1 VANPSPLNRRALAGR
16 THAHLPQLPIEN
28 GAGAQIAMSQCTET
42 RKKISKLAHNI
53 LDQAESLAGIL
64 QHQCGEGAPAL
75 AQASDLLRSGRR
87 VLITGIGA
95 SLFASIPLEYFLC
108 SLGIDA
114 VAIEAAELLHYRH
127 VAFRDAVAVVVSRS
141 GESIEI
147 AKLLEMLK
155 GRQPIIGVSNEPQS
169 LLARN
174 ADVSICIGS
183 LADEMVAIQTYTG
196 TLLTHYLLAGT
207 VTDTLE
213 AAQKK
218 ITTLLPA
225 FSELVDSSMSD
236 LSKWDVFLRPDSPV
250 YLLARGPS
258 CASAYEGALL
268 LNEVAKSAAVGMAT
282 ASFRHGP
289 VEVVDHNFRGL
300 VFAPQDNT
308 RELNLALAHDLAQFG
323 GRVRVVGPALDAL
336 APDLQG
342 CEVPAVPKELAPL
355 FEIVPV
361 QAAALRMA
369 ELRGVRPGSFRYAP
383 QVAVDEASFG
393 QREVL

>member
-1 VANPSPLNRRALAGR
+1 M
-16 THAHLPQLPIEN
+16 T
-28 GAGAQIAMSQCTET
+28 MSN
-42 RKKISKLAHNI
+42 LAHNI
-53 LDQAESLAGIL
+53 LSQAESLSCVL
-64 QHQCGEGAPAL
+64 QHQRGDGAPAL
-75 AQASDLLRSGRR
+75 TQAASLLRSGRR

-95 SLFASIPLEYFLC
+95 SLFASLPLEYFLC

-127 VAFRDAVAVVVSRS
+127 AAFRDAVAVVVSRS
-141 GESIEI
+141 GESVEV
-147 AKLLEMLK
+147 AKLLEILK
-155 GRQPIIGVSNEPQS
+155 GRQSIIGVSNEPQS

-196 TLLTHYLLAGT
+196 TLLAHYLLASA

-213 AAQKK
+213 TAQKK
-218 ITTLLPA
+218 ITTLLPS
-225 FSELVDSSMSD
+225 FSQLVNTSMSG
-236 LSKWDVFLRPDSPV
+236 LHKWDAFLRPDCPV

-268 LNEVAKSAAVGMAT
+268 LNEVAKSAAVGIAT

-289 VEVVDHNFRGL
+289 VEVVDRNFRGF
-300 VFAPQDNT
+300 VFAPQGKT
-308 RELNLALAHDLAQFG
+308 RELNLALAHDLTQFG
-323 GRVRVVGPALDAL
+323 GHVRVIGPSLDVS
-336 APDLQG
+336 APGMQG
-342 CEVPAVPKELAPL
+342 CEVPTVPEGLAPL

-361 QAAALRMA
+361 QVAALRMA
-369 ELRGVRPGSFRYAP
+369 ELRGIRPGSFRYAP

-393 QREVL
+393 QRQVS